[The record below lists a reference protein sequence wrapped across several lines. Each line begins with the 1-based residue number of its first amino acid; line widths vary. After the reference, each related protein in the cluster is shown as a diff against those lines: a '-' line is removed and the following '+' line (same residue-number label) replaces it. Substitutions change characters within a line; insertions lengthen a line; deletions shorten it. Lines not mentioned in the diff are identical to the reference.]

1 MALDVSLDGG
11 SALRSCC
18 CSVLASFG
26 GLFGDLWFVVFRSD
40 SWLVLSVFACCLVTL
55 KSSGDEQD
63 DSRDAGD
70 ADAALVAGVVV
81 VGT

>member
-1 MALDVSLDGG
+1 MAVDVSLDGG
-11 SALRSCC
+11 SALRLCC
-18 CSVLASFG
+18 CSVLAIFG
-26 GLFGDLWFVVFRSD
+26 GLFDDLWFVVFRPD
-40 SWLVLSVFACCLVTL
+40 SCLVLSFFTCCLVTL

-70 ADAALVAGVVV
+70 ADAALVVV